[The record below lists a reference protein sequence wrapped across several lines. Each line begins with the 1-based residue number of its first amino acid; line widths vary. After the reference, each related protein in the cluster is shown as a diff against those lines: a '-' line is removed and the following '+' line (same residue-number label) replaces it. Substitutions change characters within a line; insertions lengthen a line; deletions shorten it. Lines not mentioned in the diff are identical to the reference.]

1 MVPGSFVD
9 RDHKLADRNLVGALL
24 RSFRVN
30 AKKGLEEVRGSFHPE
45 RGTGKSHRRA
55 IAAKKGSHDREI

>member
-30 AKKGLEEVRGSFHPE
+30 AKKRAGGSLRQPHPE

-55 IAAKKGSHDREI
+55 MAAKKDSHDREI